1 MSMNYEEA
9 MNYIEGIGK
18 FGSKY
23 GLERTLRLLELLG
36 DPQKNIKIIHIA
48 GTNGKGSTTA
58 MVTKMLRGA
67 GFKTGMYT
75 SPYLEEFEER
85 IQIDGKNIPKDKLT
99 SLIEEV
105 KTVIEKVA
113 QEGYEYPTQFEIITA
128 IMFLYFYREKVDYA
142 VVEVG
147 LGGRLDST
155 NVIIP
160 EVSVITSISLDHMD
174 LLGDTLEKI
183 ASEKSGIIKKGIPV
197 VIYPQKEE
205 AAEVIKNAAREN
217 NSLLRN
223 VNINDV
229 KLVGINYEEV
239 YQEVEV
245 NTINNVY
252 RVKLPL
258 LGEHQILNL
267 AVALNTIEVLFE
279 KNNIKIDTNSIEN
292 SLCDVKWIGRLE
304 VLNKKPLVVID
315 GAHNI
320 DGIRA
325 LRKNSELYFK
335 YNKMYLI
342 LGILADKQVSEMI
355 KEITPKAAKVFA
367 VTPHSERAALC
378 QDLKNEIVKFN
389 ENAEAFESYEEAF
402 KSAFNEAK
410 EDDLIL
416 VSGSLYMIGDMR
428 KVINS
433 FIKNK

>member
-1 MSMNYEEA
+1 MSMNYKEA

-36 DPQKNIKIIHIA
+36 NPQEKIKIIHIA

-85 IQIDGKNIPKDKLT
+85 IQINGENIPKDKLT
-99 SLIEEV
+99 LLIEEV
-105 KTVIEKVA
+105 KAVIEKVA
-113 QEGYEYPTQFEIITA
+113 EEGYEYPTQFEIITA

-147 LGGRLDST
+147 LGGKLDST

-174 LLGDTLEKI
+174 LLGDTLGKI
-183 ASEKSGIIKKGIPV
+183 AREKCGIIKNEVPV
-197 VIYPQKEE
+197 VSYPQKEE
-205 AAEVIKNAAREN
+205 AAKVIKSVSKEN
-217 NSLLRN
+217 NSILRSIN
-223 VNINDV
+223 SNDV

-252 RVKLPL
+252 KVKLPL

-279 KNNIKIDTNSIEN
+279 KNNINIDTNLIEN
-292 SLCDVKWIGRLE
+292 SLRDVKWIGRLE

-325 LRKNSELYFK
+325 LRKNSEIYFK

-342 LGILADKQVSEMI
+342 LGILADKQVGEMI
-355 KEITPKAAKVFA
+355 EEITPKACKVFA

-378 QDLKNEIVKFN
+378 QDLKSEIVKFN
-389 ENAEAFESYEEAF
+389 KNVEAFESYKEAF
-402 KSAFNEAK
+402 ESAFNEAQ

-428 KVINS
+428 KVINT
-433 FIKNK
+433 FLK

>member
-342 LGILADKQVSEMI
+342 LGILADKQVGEMI